1 MTDRSHSLP
10 DGWRWVRIGEI
21 SEVSTG
27 GTPATG
33 HPEFY
38 GGNIPWL
45 KSGDVKGTWIDEVP
59 NRISELGLTNS
70 NARLH
75 PIGSVMLAMSGQGK
89 TRGTSAILRVSSAC
103 SQSVAAILPSK
114 EAIPE
119 IIHFALVSQYENIRR
134 LTGDNE
140 RTGLNLK
147 LVRNIAF
154 PLPSLEEQKRIATIL
169 IDQTAAVERARAAA
183 EAQLEAAK
191 ALPAAYLRAAFSGPE
206 AKQWPTSQLGMLC
219 DIQLGKM
226 LSPASRIGLRPRPYL
241 RNANVQW
248 GRFDLADIARMDFT
262 EDQER
267 KFALRS
273 GDLLVCE
280 GGEPGRAAVWD
291 GQIPS
296 CLYQKAIHRLR
307 PISNEVDAH
316 FVMYRL
322 WMGALQQEFVES
334 HAKTTIAHLPA
345 VRLQRLPIRVPT
357 VPEQQR
363 IAATLKEQMAS
374 ADRVRKAIEGEL
386 DAINRLP
393 AALLRRAFNGEL

>member
-1 MTDRSHSLP
+1 
-10 DGWRWVRIGEI
+10 
-21 SEVSTG
+21 
-27 GTPATG
+27 
-33 HPEFY
+33 
-38 GGNIPWL
+38 
-45 KSGDVKGTWIDEVP
+45 
-59 NRISELGLTNS
+59 
-70 NARLH
+70 
-75 PIGSVMLAMSGQGK
+75 
-89 TRGTSAILRVSSAC
+89 
-103 SQSVAAILPSK
+103 
-114 EAIPE
+114 
-119 IIHFALVSQYENIRR
+119 
-134 LTGDNE
+134 
-140 RTGLNLK
+140 
-147 LVRNIAF
+147 
-154 PLPSLEEQKRIATIL
+154 
-169 IDQTAAVERARAAA
+169 
-183 EAQLEAAK
+183 
-191 ALPAAYLRAAFSGPE
+191 
-206 AKQWPTSQLGMLC
+206 
-219 DIQLGKM
+219 
-226 LSPASRIGLRPRPYL
+226 
-241 RNANVQW
+241 
-248 GRFDLADIARMDFT
+248 MDFT

>member
-191 ALPAAYLRAAFSGPE
+191 ALPAAYLRAVFSSPE
-206 AKQWPTSQLGMLC
+206 VKQWPMKKLGQVLT
-219 DIQLGKM
+219 
-226 LSPASRIGLRPRPYL
+226 LSSLL
-241 RNANVQW
+241 KNA
-248 GRFDLADIARMDFT
+248 L
-262 EDQER
+262 
-267 KFALRS
+267 
-273 GDLLVCE
+273 
-280 GGEPGRAAVWD
+280 
-291 GQIPS
+291 
-296 CLYQKAIHRLR
+296 CLYPHR
-307 PISNEVDAH
+307 DFA
-316 FVMYRL
+316 RL
-322 WMGALQQEFVES
+322 
-334 HAKTTIAHLPA
+334 
-345 VRLQRLPIRVPT
+345 
-357 VPEQQR
+357 
-363 IAATLKEQMAS
+363 
-374 ADRVRKAIEGEL
+374 
-386 DAINRLP
+386 
-393 AALLRRAFNGEL
+393 